1 MALGLNLNFYTSVAK
16 GLKLK
21 VRKFLGLILTFVEVP
36 GEKLVDPPNLNRVKT
51 PIAVD
56 NGVVFKNVKIAVPL
70 KYLSNFWRLVEMPLI
85 NCKMYL
91 ELNWTKDCVMSNIAD
106 TTFKTTSMEL
116 YVPIVTLSTKDKVKL
131 TKKLNEGS
139 KRPVYWNKY
148 ITKMES
154 KDLNNGNFT
163 TFYLD
168 ASFQGVR
175 RLFVLAFDNT
185 DGGDKKLQ
193 RNSHRKYFLPR
204 VNITDYNVLIDGRNF
219 LDQPL
224 LSKTVRRN

>member
-1 MALGLNLNFYTSVAK
+1 
-16 GLKLK
+16 
-21 VRKFLGLILTFVEVP
+21 
-36 GEKLVDPPNLNRVKT
+36 
-51 PIAVD
+51 
-56 NGVVFKNVKIAVPL
+56 
-70 KYLSNFWRLVEMPLI
+70 
-85 NCKMYL
+85 MYL

-131 TKKLNEGS
+131 AKKLNEGS

-148 ITKMES
+148 ITKIES

-185 DGGDKKLQ
+185 DSGDKKVE
-193 RNSHRKYFLPR
+193 RDSHRKYFLIG
-204 VNITDYNVLIDGRNF
+204 VNILLQWLLITMITMINDYWLQWWTN
-219 LDQPL
+219 
-224 LSKTVRRN
+224 

>member
-70 KYLSNFWRLVEMPLI
+70 KYLSNFWRLLEMPLI

-91 ELNWTKDCVMSNIAD
+91 ELNSTKDCVMSNIAD

-154 KDLNNGNFT
+154 KDLNNGNSLQHFILMLLFKELEDCLSLLLT
-163 TFYLD
+163 ILMVEIKNFKETVTENIF
-168 ASFQGVR
+168 FQE
-175 RLFVLAFDNT
+175 
-185 DGGDKKLQ
+185 
-193 RNSHRKYFLPR
+193 
-204 VNITDYNVLIDGRNF
+204 
-219 LDQPL
+219 
-224 LSKTVRRN
+224 

>member
-1 MALGLNLNFYTSVAK
+1 
-16 GLKLK
+16 
-21 VRKFLGLILTFVEVP
+21 
-36 GEKLVDPPNLNRVKT
+36 
-51 PIAVD
+51 
-56 NGVVFKNVKIAVPL
+56 
-70 KYLSNFWRLVEMPLI
+70 MPLI

-154 KDLNNGNFT
+154 KDLNNGNSLQHFILMLLFKELEDCLSLLLT
-163 TFYLD
+163 ILMVEIKNFKETVTENIF
-168 ASFQGVR
+168 FQV
-175 RLFVLAFDNT
+175 
-185 DGGDKKLQ
+185 
-193 RNSHRKYFLPR
+193 
-204 VNITDYNVLIDGRNF
+204 
-219 LDQPL
+219 
-224 LSKTVRRN
+224 

>member
-70 KYLSNFWRLVEMPLI
+70 KYLSNFWRLLEMPLI

-91 ELNWTKDCVMSNIAD
+91 ELNSTKDCVMSNIAD
-106 TTFKTTSMEL
+106 TTYKTTSMEL

-154 KDLNNGNFT
+154 KDLNNGNSLQHFILMLLFKELEDCLSLLLT
-163 TFYLD
+163 ILMVEIKNLKETVTENIF
-168 ASFQGVR
+168 FQE
-175 RLFVLAFDNT
+175 
-185 DGGDKKLQ
+185 
-193 RNSHRKYFLPR
+193 
-204 VNITDYNVLIDGRNF
+204 
-219 LDQPL
+219 
-224 LSKTVRRN
+224 

>member
-1 MALGLNLNFYTSVAK
+1 MALGLNLNFYASVAK

-154 KDLNNGNFT
+154 KDLNNGNSLQHFILMLLFKELEDCLSLLLT
-163 TFYLD
+163 ILMLEIKNLKETVTENIF
-168 ASFQGVR
+168 FQE
-175 RLFVLAFDNT
+175 
-185 DGGDKKLQ
+185 
-193 RNSHRKYFLPR
+193 
-204 VNITDYNVLIDGRNF
+204 
-219 LDQPL
+219 
-224 LSKTVRRN
+224 

>member
-70 KYLSNFWRLVEMPLI
+70 KYLSNFWRLLEMPLI

-154 KDLNNGNFT
+154 KDLNNGNSLQHFILMLLFKELEDCLSLLLT
-163 TFYLD
+163 ILMVEIKNFKETVTENIF
-168 ASFQGVR
+168 FQV
-175 RLFVLAFDNT
+175 
-185 DGGDKKLQ
+185 
-193 RNSHRKYFLPR
+193 
-204 VNITDYNVLIDGRNF
+204 
-219 LDQPL
+219 
-224 LSKTVRRN
+224 